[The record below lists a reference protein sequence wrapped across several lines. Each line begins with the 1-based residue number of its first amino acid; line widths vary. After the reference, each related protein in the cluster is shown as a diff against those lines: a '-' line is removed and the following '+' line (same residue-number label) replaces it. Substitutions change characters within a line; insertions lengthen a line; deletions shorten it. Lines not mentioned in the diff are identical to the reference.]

1 MVHGLASQL
10 GGALTIESAPGL
22 GTNIELWLPTCEAGS
37 KGPAAARAAAPESDS
52 RSVGT
57 VLLVDDEELV
67 RMSTADMLAD
77 LGYTVTEAAS
87 AEEAMGL
94 VDQGLRP
101 DMLVSDHLMAGM
113 NGTDLAHELQA
124 RLPKLCV
131 LIISGYAESDAIS
144 PDLHRLTKPFRK
156 HELAASLGKCHRR
169 VE

>member
-1 MVHGLASQL
+1 VHGLAAQL
-10 GGALTIESAPGL
+10 GGALTIQSAPGL

-37 KGPAAARAAAPESDS
+37 QGSAPALDKAPESES
-52 RSVGT
+52 RSAGT

-77 LGYTVTEAAS
+77 LGYIVVEAAS
-87 AEEAMGL
+87 AEEALGL
-94 VDQGLRP
+94 VEGGLRP

-113 NGTDLAHELQA
+113 NGTDLAHDLQA
-124 RLPKLCV
+124 RLPTLCV

-156 HELAASLGKCHRR
+156 DELAASLGQCHRR